1 MTAIEEITSLQAT
14 VGTITAE
21 RDAALAEIAK
31 RDEAVQASVKQVET
45 ALSDN
50 AALKAEL
57 AAVIETHGKA
67 TAEAAAKV
75 TALESDLAKA
85 KGLLRDPALAVVQAA
100 VPSTTVPAGAE
111 GGASKKT
118 RAQLEAEYAAI
129 QGTDRRDTA
138 RLQAEFRKQN
148 AQALGL

>member
-1 MTAIEEITSLQAT
+1 MTAIEEITAQKAQLAELQAAYDALT
-14 VGTITAE
+14 VKA
-21 RDAALAEIAK
+21 DADA
-31 RDEAVQASVKQVET
+31 T
-45 ALSDN
+45 ALVASLSNVTALTSDN

-111 GGASKKT
+111 GGASIKTREQWNAEYDAMPSKT
-118 RAQLEAEYAAI
+118 RADAQ
-129 QGTDRRDTA
+129 A
-138 RLQAEFRKQN
+138 RAEFR
-148 AQALGL
+148 QAHKAELGL

>member
-31 RDEAVQASVKQVET
+31 RDEAVQASVKQVEV

-67 TAEAAAKV
+67 TAESAAKV
-75 TALESDLAKA
+75 AALESDLAKA

-100 VPSTTVPAGAE
+100 IPSTTVPAGAE

>member
-31 RDEAVQASVKQVET
+31 RDEAVQASVRLVET

-57 AAVIETHGKA
+57 AAVVETHGKA

-75 TALESDLAKA
+75 SALESDLAKA

-111 GGASKKT
+111 GGVSKKN

>member
-1 MTAIEEITSLQAT
+1 MTAIEEITDLKMR
-14 VGTITAE
+14 VETITAE
-21 RDAALAEIAK
+21 KAALEARIACYERATDADLSNAK
-31 RDEAVQASVKQVET
+31 
-45 ALSDN
+45 ALTSDN

-57 AAVIETHGKA
+57 AAVIEAHGKA
-67 TAEAAAKV
+67 TAESAAKL

>member
-1 MTAIEEITSLQAT
+1 MTAIQEITDLKMRIE
-14 VGTITAE
+14 TITEEKGALKAKA
-21 RDAALAEIAK
+21 DADATALAAALSN
-31 RDEAVQASVKQVET
+31 VT
-45 ALSDN
+45 ALTSDN

-57 AAVIETHGKA
+57 AAVVETHGKA

>member
-1 MTAIEEITSLQAT
+1 MTAIEEITAQKAQLAELQAAFDALT
-14 VGTITAE
+14 VKAADDAAMVAAGIVQGGKLIAE
-21 RDAALAEIAK
+21 RD
-31 RDEAVQASVKQVET
+31 
-45 ALSDN
+45 
-50 AALKAEL
+50 ALKAEL

-85 KGLLRDPALAVVQAA
+85 KGLLRDPALAVVQSA
-100 VPSTTVPAGAE
+100 VPSNTVPAGAE
-111 GGASKKT
+111 GGASQKT
-118 RAQLEAEYAAI
+118 RAQLDAEYAAI

>member
-1 MTAIEEITSLQAT
+1 MTAIEEITAQKAQLAELQAAFDALK
-14 VGTITAE
+14 VKADADSTALA
-21 RDAALAEIAK
+21 AALSN
-31 RDEAVQASVKQVET
+31 VT
-45 ALSDN
+45 ALTSDN

-57 AAVIETHGKA
+57 AAVVETHGKA
-67 TAEAAAKV
+67 TAESAAKV

-100 VPSTTVPAGAE
+100 VPSNTVPAGAE

>member
-1 MTAIEEITSLQAT
+1 MVAAGIVQGGKLI
-14 VGTITAE
+14 AE
-21 RDAALAEIAK
+21 RD
-31 RDEAVQASVKQVET
+31 
-45 ALSDN
+45 
-50 AALKAEL
+50 ALKAEL

-111 GGASKKT
+111 GGASIKTREQWNAEYDALPSKT
-118 RAQLEAEYAAI
+118 RADAQ
-129 QGTDRRDTA
+129 A
-138 RLQAEFRKQN
+138 RAEFR
-148 AQALGL
+148 QAHAKELGI

>member
-1 MTAIEEITSLQAT
+1 MTAIEEITGLQAT
-14 VGTITAE
+14 VVTITAE
-21 RDAALAEIAK
+21 RDAAFAEIAK
-31 RDEAVQASVKQVET
+31 RDEAVQASVKQVEV
-45 ALSDN
+45 ALADN

-111 GGASKKT
+111 GGASIKT
-118 RAQLEAEYAAI
+118 REQWNAEYNALPSVSRADA
-129 QGTDRRDTA
+129 QA
-138 RLQAEFRKQN
+138 RAEFR
-148 AQALGL
+148 QAHAKELGL

>member
-1 MTAIEEITSLQAT
+1 MTAIEEITDLKMRIE
-14 VGTITAE
+14 TITE
-21 RDAALAEIAK
+21 EKAALEARIAGYERATDADLSNAK
-31 RDEAVQASVKQVET
+31 
-45 ALSDN
+45 ALTSDN

-111 GGASKKT
+111 GGASIKTREQWNAEYDALPSKT
-118 RAQLEAEYAAI
+118 RADAQ
-129 QGTDRRDTA
+129 A
-138 RLQAEFRKQN
+138 RAEFR
-148 AQALGL
+148 QAHAKELGL